1 MKIDTHND
9 KSLYQSLAF
18 LIPFIIYLLFPL
30 NIHTWES
37 YLYSDIIDNLQDLK
51 DIFIFQNHKL
61 EDYLINSN
69 INLFH
74 PNHPLPHL
82 MTRAIYKMMGG
93 ALFDSLKIAQLIN
106 SIAGAI
112 GVLYMFKILKNL
124 SFKNL
129 DALLGSLI
137 LGFSHLYWYQSISGE
152 VYSIATTLGLII
164 FEKISQK
171 TEGELDYQSK
181 RSLPFLIGLAFISHM
196 LSFFYLPAIFFMGH
210 TNTTSFLISFIK
222 RNYFIIISLI
232 CFTFLFYV
240 APHLSTTNHQSKNYF
255 LYVIGAYTKIFGF
268 WNNSDSN
275 LNIFTTIA
283 TSIRHL
289 SKAFL
294 AGENIIFESI
304 NYIIILFTI
313 FTGIKIV
320 IRKEKSKMAM
330 GCVIILVTYYLLIA
344 FIINL
349 PKVNDYWIFMTPY
362 ILILIFVKLK
372 DFVYSRTIFTFLFF
386 LFFSANLILA
396 IYPQNNLGEK
406 SYWVAK
412 QVQIPNNSHIALLSA
427 HPYSHQF
434 AKQAWHLAR
443 SNRNAHIVMD
453 MRNNN
458 QMQSLKKN
466 LNDNSY
472 VFTDLNKPEL
482 DLFLRKNITS
492 HPFEV
497 QFIKEYEIKESGQ
510 IQNTAI
516 GFGIE
521 KKDWTLNQFKI
532 VSIHK

>member
-1 MKIDTHND
+1 MKIDTHDNTP
-9 KSLYQSLAF
+9 LYQFLAL
-18 LIPFIIYLLFPL
+18 LIPLIIYLLFPL

-37 YLYSDIIDNLQDLK
+37 YLYSDVIDNLQDLK
-51 DIFIFQNHKL
+51 DVFIFQNHEL
-61 EDYLINSN
+61 EDYLTNSN
-69 INLFH
+69 INFFH

-82 MTRAIYKMMGG
+82 MTRAIYKIMGG
-93 ALFDSLKIAQLIN
+93 SLLNTLKIAQLLN

-112 GVLYMFKILKNL
+112 GLLYMFKILRNL
-124 SFKNL
+124 SLKNL

-171 TEGELDYQSK
+171 IEEKLDYQSEGA
-181 RSLPFLIGLAFISHM
+181 LPFLIGLAFISHM
-196 LSFFYLPAIFFMGH
+196 LSSFYLPAFFFMGH
-210 TNTTSFLISFIK
+210 TNAKSFLINFNKRFFFIL
-222 RNYFIIISLI
+222 ISLI

-240 APHLSTTNHQSKNYF
+240 APHLLTTNPQSKNYF

-268 WNNSDSN
+268 WNNSDPN

-294 AGENIIFESI
+294 AGENIVFDGI
-304 NYIIILFTI
+304 NCIIILFTI
-313 FTGIKIV
+313 LTGIKIV
-320 IRKEKSKMAM
+320 LTKEKSKMTL
-330 GCVIILVTYYLLIA
+330 GCVIILVTYYVLIA
-344 FIINL
+344 FIIKL
-349 PKVNDYWIFMTPY
+349 PKVNDYWIFMLPY
-362 ILILIFVKLK
+362 ILLLIFIKLK
-372 DFVYSRTIFTFLFF
+372 DFVYSRAILIFLLFLFF
-386 LFFSANLILA
+386 TVNLICA
-396 IYPQNNLGEK
+396 IYPQNNLSEK
-406 SYWVAK
+406 NYWVAK
-412 QVQIPNNSHIALLSA
+412 QVQIPNNTQIALISA
-427 HPYSHQF
+427 LPYSHQF

-443 SNRNAHIVMD
+443 SSRNAHIVMD
-453 MRNNN
+453 MKNNN
-458 QMQSLKKN
+458 QMQNLKKN

-472 VFTDLNKPEL
+472 VFTDLNEAEL
-482 DLFLRKNITS
+482 VLFLRKNITF
-492 HPFEV
+492 HPIEL

-510 IQNTAI
+510 IQSTAI